1 MAVDIVPQLLEQI
14 GAAFDSALE
23 KDRRYARILQ
33 RIRDGTAV
41 MEDVHAVSVIVGET
55 LSGALLQLLKPEAMP
70 GGVFYWNIV
79 ERVLNT
85 TLRGNYDL
93 INAAAGEIQQI
104 LDAADGF
111 GLNPV
116 FAPFP
121 EARTTGLVRKIVED
135 TVNPT
140 RWLGEPIVN
149 LSESMSDD
157 YMQENARASARAG
170 LESIIVRKLAPF
182 EVKDSTPPAGTRQK
196 PRRYEIPC
204 DWCQSLAGEYIY
216 GEQPDE
222 VWQRHES
229 CRCSV
234 TYRRGRLMQDTQT
247 KRWYTDTGQALLNV
261 KDYEPFR
268 RTPLEAAEL
277 EKALEQE
284 EKRVAKARR
293 ERLIEDYARTEE
305 VSRRRAAN
313 RLGRAGI
320 L

>member
-1 MAVDIVPQLLEQI
+1 MAVDIVPELLEQI

-23 KDRRYARILQ
+23 RDRRYARILQ

-55 LSGALLQLLKPEAMP
+55 LSGALLQLLTPEAMP

-121 EARTTGLVRKIVED
+121 EARATGLVRKIVED

-170 LESIIVRKLAPF
+170 LESKIVRKLGSF
-182 EVKDSTPPAGTRQK
+182 EIRKAKKRT
-196 PRRYEIPC
+196 YEIPC
-204 DWCQSLAGEYIY
+204 SWCEGLAGEYLY
-216 GEQPDE
+216 DGDQPPE
-222 VWQRHES
+222 IFQRHES
-229 CRCSV
+229 CRCSI
-234 TYRRGRLMQDTQT
+234 TFRRGRLMQDTQT

-268 RTPLEAAEL
+268 RTPLEAADL

-320 L
+320 I